1 MRAKNFSE
9 RLKRKRRNLMLSPIS
24 MAKEL
29 GMPTTRYLDYEA
41 GYTNAF
47 VNHLSVMADKLDVSL
62 DWLMRGEENDGLGGE
77 NRKTAAQTQKGK

>member
-1 MRAKNFSE
+1 MRVKNFSE
-9 RLKRKRRNLMLSPIS
+9 RLKSTRRKLKLTPTT
-24 MAKEL
+24 MAQHV
-29 GMPTTRYLDYEA
+29 GMPPTMYRDCEA